1 MHKALTHNRGDH
13 VAVAVAAIARGEEV
27 TVVFMDDDSRHPWSR
42 RAEVPYGH
50 KIAVQACPIDASV
63 LENGVR
69 IGVSTTEMSS
79 GTTSTPTTSRRRG
92 GRHEWYGYRRP
103 DGSVGSATT

>member
-27 TVVFMDDDSRHPWSR
+27 TVVFMDDDSTASVVA

-63 LENGVR
+63 LEYGVR
-69 IGVSTTEMSS
+69 IGVSTTEIEL
-79 GTTSTPTTSRRRG
+79 GDYVHTHNLTTAR
-92 GRHEWYGYRRP
+92 W
-103 DGSVGSATT
+103 